1 MKRSRSYGSSISR
14 YPSTQSIG
22 RARMG
27 RSSGRSGRNRIPSTK
42 LTGLSTVVPNQT
54 YITSRRQ
61 QKLVVQMDNA
71 ASNCAGNLTFKLND
85 LPNYTDF
92 TNLFDQYR
100 VLRLTYQFF
109 PRTGTQSDNPGG
121 FFPQITLLTTAVDTS
136 GEAATPGLTD
146 LLEYAS
152 VQQMLLDRSHTV
164 SFVPRTK
171 DADGMLMPYGTFVST
186 DQPAQIYNSL
196 RYFTASN
203 PASKYIEWE
212 CYCEALIEFKNSK

>member
-1 MKRSRSYGSSISR
+1 MPPYAPSRLGGYKRARSGR
-14 YPSTQSIG
+14 VIG
-22 RARMG
+22 RMG
-27 RSSGRSGRNRIPSTK
+27 RSGRSSRNRIPSTK
-42 LTGLSTVVPNQT
+42 LTGLSTVVPNQS

-71 ASNCAGNLTFKLND
+71 ASNCAGNLTFKLSD
-85 LPNYTDF
+85 LPAYTDF

-109 PRTGTQSDNPGG
+109 PRTGTQSDTTQPG
-121 FFPQITLLTTAVDTS
+121 FFPAITLLTTAIDTS
-136 GEAATPGLTD
+136 GDAAVPALTD

-152 VQQMLLDRSHTV
+152 VEQKLLDRSHTI

-171 DADGMLMPYGTFVST
+171 DADDMLMPAGTFVST
-186 DQPAQIYNSL
+186 DQPNQVYNSL
-196 RYFTASN
+196 RYFTPSN